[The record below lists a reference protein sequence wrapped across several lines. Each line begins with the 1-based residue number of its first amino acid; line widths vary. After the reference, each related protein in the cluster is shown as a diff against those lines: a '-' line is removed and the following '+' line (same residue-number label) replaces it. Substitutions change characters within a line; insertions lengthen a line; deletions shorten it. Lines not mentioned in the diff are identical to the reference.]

1 MFCSTFFSIFL
12 LIVSASQHSG
22 GADQDFG
29 NDLDNSKN
37 GLNNSL
43 DADQESDSEERIEFQ
58 CSVCERKCS
67 DLEQ

>member
-1 MFCSTFFSIFL
+1 MFLFHCCLFI
-12 LIVSASQHSG
+12 ISASQHSG

-29 NDLDNSKN
+29 NDLDNSKS

-58 CSVCERKCS
+58 CSVCERKCT